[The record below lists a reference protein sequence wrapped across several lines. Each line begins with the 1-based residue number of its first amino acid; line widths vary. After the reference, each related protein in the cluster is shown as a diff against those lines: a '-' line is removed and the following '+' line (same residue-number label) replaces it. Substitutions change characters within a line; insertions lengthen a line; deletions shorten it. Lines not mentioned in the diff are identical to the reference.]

1 MLKKIFMGLGIIFV
15 LIFLLAMCDTKD
27 NTTIPIP
34 TPTPT
39 QTITPELLKINAVD
53 LSNTYK
59 ANEINADKLYKGR
72 MIELTGNVY
81 DISDMLGSQSITI
94 EGQDFNN
101 VLCFFK
107 PNQKDK
113 LATLQK
119 GQSIVI
125 TGMVEG
131 YSLMTVVKNCEIK

>member
-1 MLKKIFMGLGIIFV
+1 MLKKLFIVMGIIFV
-15 LIFLLAMCDTKD
+15 LIFVLTMCDTTPS
-27 NTTIPIP
+27 TTPVPTSTPIP
-34 TPTPT
+34 E
-39 QTITPELLKINAVD
+39 ILKITAID
-53 LSNTYK
+53 LANTYK

-94 EGQDFNN
+94 EGQDYNH

-119 GQSIVI
+119 GQNVTIIGLVD
-125 TGMVEG
+125 G

>member
-1 MLKKIFMGLGIIFV
+1 MLKKLFIGMGIIFV
-15 LIFLLAMCDTKD
+15 LIFVLAMCDT
-27 NTTIPIP
+27 TTPTTP
-34 TPTPT
+34 AATPTP
-39 QTITPELLKINAVD
+39 IPEILKITAVD
-53 LSNTYK
+53 LANIYK

-72 MIELTGNVY
+72 QIELTGNVY

-94 EGQDFNN
+94 EGQEYNN

-119 GQSIVI
+119 GQSITIIGV
-125 TGMVEG
+125 VEG
-131 YSLMTVVKNCEIK
+131 YSLMTVVKNSEIK